1 MNCPICETPLIAL
14 ELDQVEVDHCRAC
27 GGVWLD
33 PDEMDLLLEGSA
45 GREEIRANLKWGE
58 PIDEKTR
65 RCPICRHKM
74 EKARV
79 RREGGGAGIQIDRCG
94 RGHGTWLD
102 GGELHAIVALSEFP
116 EAHRIHEFLQAV
128 FRGSIRETR
137 A

>member
-1 MNCPICETPLIAL
+1 MIVL
-14 ELDQVEVDHCRAC
+14 ELDQVEVDYCRKC

-33 PDEMDLLLEGSA
+33 PEEMDLLLEGSA
-45 GREEIRANLKWGE
+45 GRDEIRAHLKWGE
-58 PIDEKTR
+58 ASEEKTR

-79 RREGGGAGIQIDRCG
+79 RRKAADAGIQIDRCE

-102 GGELHAIVALSEFP
+102 GGELQGIIALSEFP
-116 EAHRIHEFLQAV
+116 EAHRIHQFLQAV
-128 FRGSIRETR
+128 FRDTIREPH

>member
-1 MNCPICETPLIAL
+1 
-14 ELDQVEVDHCRAC
+14 
-27 GGVWLD
+27 
-33 PDEMDLLLEGSA
+33 
-45 GREEIRANLKWGE
+45 
-58 PIDEKTR
+58 
-65 RCPICRHKM
+65 M

-79 RREGGGAGIQIDRCG
+79 RRKAGDTGIQIDRCG

-102 GGELHAIVALSEFP
+102 GGELQAIVTLSEFP

>member
-1 MNCPICETPLIAL
+1 MNCPICNIPLIAL

-33 PDEMDLLLEGSA
+33 PEEMDLLLDGSA
-45 GREEIRANLKWGE
+45 GRDEIRAQLKWGE
-58 PIDEKTR
+58 PSEEKSR
-65 RCPICRHKM
+65 RCPICRHDM

-79 RREGGGAGIQIDRCG
+79 RRRADGPGIQIDRCG

-116 EAHRIHEFLQAV
+116 EAHRIHEFLRAV
-128 FRGSIRETR
+128 FRDTSRETS

>member
-1 MNCPICETPLIAL
+1 MIVL
-14 ELDQVEVDHCRAC
+14 ELDQVEVDTCRKC

-33 PDEMDLLLEGSA
+33 PEEMDLLLEGSA
-45 GREEIRANLKWGE
+45 GRDEIRANLKFGE
-58 PIDEKTR
+58 AGEEKTR

-79 RREGGGAGIQIDRCG
+79 RRKAADAGIQIDRCE

-102 GGELHAIVALSEFP
+102 GGELQGIIALSEFP
-116 EAHRIHEFLQAV
+116 EAHRIHQFLQAV
-128 FRGSIRETR
+128 FRDTIAKTR